1 MIHTLLHKVF
11 AVGMAFLVLL
21 STLSV
26 TIEKHFCGDNLV
38 NVSLFSEVEKCS
50 MEAEDMALSRIT
62 KKSCCKDTVDVVKG
76 QDELIVKTF
85 DDIDIEQQQFIASF
99 ALSYVNL
106 FESLPKQ
113 VIPHKEYSPPDLVYD
128 IQVVHETFLI

>member
-1 MIHTLLHKVF
+1 MIQTFLHKGF
-11 AVGMAFLVLL
+11 AVSMAILVLL

-26 TIEKHFCGDNLV
+26 TIEKHFCGDYLV

-50 MEAEDMALSRIT
+50 MEAQEMESAKIT
-62 KKSCCKDTVDVVKG
+62 KKPCCKDTIDVVKG

-85 DDIDIEQQQFIASF
+85 DDLDLDQQQFIASLVYTY
-99 ALSYVNL
+99 ANL

-113 VIPHKEYSPPDLVYD
+113 VVPHKEYSPPKLNLR
-128 IQVVHETFLI
+128 HSGC